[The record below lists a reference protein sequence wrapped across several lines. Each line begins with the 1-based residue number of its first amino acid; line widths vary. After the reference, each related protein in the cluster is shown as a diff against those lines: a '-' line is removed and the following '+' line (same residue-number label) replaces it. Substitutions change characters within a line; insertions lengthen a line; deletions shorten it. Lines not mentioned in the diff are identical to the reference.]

1 MTQLL
6 SAEQLYTE
14 YYNKIYGY
22 AYQRLRNHADAEDIA
37 ADVFAKVVEKL
48 DSFDPEKASYS
59 TWIFTITKN
68 MVISHYRKHHDTE
81 DIDEVVVAD
90 DAETPLDIAIGN
102 ESSEVLA
109 EGLKKLSERDR
120 TILIERYYFE
130 KSFREIGDMLDMS
143 EANARVASGRALKKL
158 KELIGDRL
166 S

>member
-14 YYNKIYGY
+14 YYKKIYGY

-68 MVISHYRKHHDTE
+68 MVISHYRKQHDTE

-90 DAETPLDIAIGN
+90 TAETPLDIAISN
-102 ESSEVLA
+102 ESSAVLA
-109 EGLKKLSERDR
+109 EGLKKLPERDR
-120 TILIERYYFE
+120 EILIARFYFD
-130 KSFREIGDMLDMS
+130 KSFREIGDMLDMT
-143 EANARVASGRALKKL
+143 EANARVASGRAIKKL
-158 KELIGDRL
+158 KELIGEKL
-166 S
+166 